1 MAGFTK
7 EFWRDMGKLGIYS
20 TEAADDDQ
28 PTLADQMDAS
38 VPGGANATDNEDTA
52 PADDGLGDDMSM
64 GDMDM
69 GGGDDLGSEGG
80 DDAAGG
86 DDLGGDMGG
95 DAGMSEPQNPNENPF
110 KGANGKALLDDKLA
124 ELQTAVSD
132 TLERIYAKPKIEQV
146 VVSEMENL
154 ADSIRNIRETV
165 FVAPVDASLY
175 KYQLSTISY
184 DNLSKLICAS
194 LKEDK

>member
-38 VPGGANATDNEDTA
+38 VPGGANASDNEDSA

-64 GDMDM
+64 GDM
-69 GGGDDLGSEGG
+69 GGDDLGGDDMGSEGG
-80 DDAAGG
+80 DEAAGG
-86 DDLGGDMGG
+86 DDLGGDAGG
-95 DAGMSEPQNPNENPF
+95 APEQTNPNENPF

-146 VVSEMENL
+146 VVSEFENL